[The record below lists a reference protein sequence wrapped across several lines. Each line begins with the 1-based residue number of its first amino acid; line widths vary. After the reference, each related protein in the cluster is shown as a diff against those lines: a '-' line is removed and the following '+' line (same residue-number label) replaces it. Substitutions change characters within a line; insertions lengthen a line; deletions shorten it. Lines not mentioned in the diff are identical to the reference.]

1 MKARTTGEKMKRTG
15 AEGGQSDYVGLTAL
29 IKTFDFV
36 SSVMG
41 LYAKNLTGLCPWFFK
56 ASF

>member
-36 SSVMG
+36 SSVMAHVRKEFDWS
-41 LYAKNLTGLCPWFFK
+41 LSLVL
-56 ASF
+56 

>member
-1 MKARTTGEKMKRTG
+1 MKRTG
-15 AEGGQSDYVGLTAL
+15 AEEGQSDYVSLRAL

-36 SSVMG
+36 PSVMG
-41 LYAKNLTGLCPWFFK
+41 LYTENLTGLCPWFFK